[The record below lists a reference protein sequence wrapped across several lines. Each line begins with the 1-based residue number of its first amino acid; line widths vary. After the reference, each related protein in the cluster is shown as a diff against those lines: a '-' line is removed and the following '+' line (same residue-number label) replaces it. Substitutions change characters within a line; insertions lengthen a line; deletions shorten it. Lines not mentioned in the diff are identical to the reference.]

1 MDTDGPRAD
10 AMSERAMSDKFDR
23 LDAIEKAATEA
34 ALNRCRAFAHKIE
47 GKLRNGEHPVDKV
60 SLADLYASLER
71 AAKVLE
77 QKRRRPVHK
86 SRR

>member
-1 MDTDGPRAD
+1 MAD
-10 AMSERAMSDKFDR
+10 EFDSLDASERTAVES
-23 LDAIEKAATEA
+23 
-34 ALNRCRAFAHKIE
+34 ALNRCRALAGQIE

-60 SLADLYASLER
+60 SLADLYAALKC

-77 QKRRRPVHK
+77 QKRRQPVSR